1 MSTNGAE
8 QRNNLEDESYRELRL
23 LEAVGRT
30 PEVSQRHLAHEL
42 GIALGVAN
50 RLVQNLGKKGYI
62 RVTQAGWKRWVYA
75 LTPSGITRKVH
86 LTLAYI
92 ERFMDHY
99 RRVRALV
106 REEIDT
112 QIASDKSRVA
122 IYGTT
127 ELAELLYLALR
138 DRGVTNIDFF
148 DVTPGGSHAAPLRFL
163 GMPVHSLETMSP
175 EQYVKVMVAF
185 PENVESRCREL
196 RTVGVSPFQI
206 LTLFHRSGKGSK

>member
-1 MSTNGAE
+1 VSTNGAE
-8 QRNNLEDESYRELRL
+8 QRNSLEDESYRELRL

-75 LTPSGITRKVH
+75 LTPAGITRKVH
-86 LTLAYI
+86 LTLAYV

-106 REEIDT
+106 REEIGA
-112 QIASDKSRVA
+112 QVANDKSRVA

-138 DRGVTNIDFF
+138 DRGITNIDFF
-148 DVTPGGSHAAPLRFL
+148 DVTVEAQHAASLRFL
-163 GMPVHSLETMSP
+163 GMPVHGLETMAP

-185 PENVESRCREL
+185 PGNVESRCREL
-196 RTVGVSPFQI
+196 RTVGVSSSQI
-206 LTLFHRSGKGSK
+206 LTLFHKSGKGSK